1 MEDYKLGAIESRFA
15 DIIWDNEPMTT
26 KELVDACAEELNW
39 KRPTTYSIL
48 KKLSEKGFFKMED
61 RMVVSLISRQNTM
74 PVRVKNSCRRPSPV
88 LCLHWCFL
96 LAPGKS
102 CPRMK
107 STSCRK
113 SSTA

>member
-48 KKLSEKGFFKMED
+48 KKLSEKYPDKIYETESGNCN
-61 RMVVSLISRQNTM
+61 RSGSVSYIVPKVCVS
-74 PVRVKNSCRRPSPV
+74 VREPYSEERRNAAREIAKKGNYKPPTRRKNSNI
-88 LCLHWCFL
+88 
-96 LAPGKS
+96 
-102 CPRMK
+102 
-107 STSCRK
+107 
-113 SSTA
+113 